1 MKISDFLSAA
11 DVAVE
16 VRTSDKRQLIH
27 DLARRAA
34 AALDLPADDIASA
47 LLKRE
52 DLGST
57 GVGGG
62 VAVPH
67 ARLAA
72 VTRPFGTLVKLKQ
85 PIEFDAI
92 DGQPV
97 DLVFVLLLP
106 STVEGGQLGALAS
119 IARKLRA
126 SEDLVQCRRAK
137 SAAELYA
144 AVID

>member
-1 MKISDFLSAA
+1 MKISDFLSAT
-11 DVAVE
+11 DVTVG
-16 VRTSDKRQLIH
+16 VRAADKRQLIH
-27 DLARRAA
+27 ELARRAA
-34 AALDLPADDIASA
+34 AALDLPADEIASA

-67 ARLAA
+67 ARLATVA
-72 VTRPFGTLVKLKQ
+72 KPFGILVKLKQ
-85 PIEFDAI
+85 PLEFDAI

-106 STVEGGQLGALAS
+106 VTVEGSQLGALAS

-126 SEDLVQCRRAK
+126 SEDLVQFRRAK

-144 AVID
+144 AVTG